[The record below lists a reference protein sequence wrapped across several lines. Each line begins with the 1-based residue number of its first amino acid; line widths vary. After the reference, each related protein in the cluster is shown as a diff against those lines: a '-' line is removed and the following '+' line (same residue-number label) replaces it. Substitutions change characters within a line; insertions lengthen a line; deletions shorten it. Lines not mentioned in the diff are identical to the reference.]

1 MKCLLSL
8 ICCSV
13 ILVLSLEVV
22 HGEDKKYL
30 DVERG
35 IRKLSSEIK
44 AKKITI
50 VKFLPLPLKLS
61 NNMVPHERVFTNEFY
76 SQEPTSKKFDG
87 IFIPNNYLDI
97 INDNLKVLNYRH
109 KLKIEIVDSVATIP
123 ADSDYILFGAVQE
136 FYVDN
141 KQAKVSLNI
150 QLLKGINLECITN
163 KVFSKSLDKTRNTRP
178 SYLRVSLRPT
188 HQGVNKPL
196 HMIGDHKD
204 NFHEDRSLLNI
215 ATYMSLVKII
225 KLINEVSRY

>member
-1 MKCLLSL
+1 MKCHLSL

-13 ILVLSLEVV
+13 ILFLSLEVV

-76 SQEPTSKKFDG
+76 SLEPTSKKFDG

-109 KLKIEIVDSVATIP
+109 KLRIEIVDSVATIP

-136 FYVDN
+136 FCVDS

-150 QLLKGINLECITN
+150 QLLKGMNLETITN
-163 KVFSKSLDKTRNTRP
+163 KVFSKSLEKTTNTP
-178 SYLRVSLRPT
+178 
-188 HQGVNKPL
+188 QGVNKPM
-196 HMIGDHKD
+196 HMIGEHKD

>member
-1 MKCLLSL
+1 MKCFLLIIYCSAILFLSL
-8 ICCSV
+8 K
-13 ILVLSLEVV
+13 VV
-22 HGEDKKYL
+22 HGEDKEYL
-30 DVERG
+30 DVEQG
-35 IRKLSSEIK
+35 IEKLSSEIK

-50 VKFLPLPLKLS
+50 VKFLPLPHKLP

-76 SQEPTSKKFDG
+76 SQKPTDKKIDG

-97 INDNLKVLNYRH
+97 INDNLKVINHRH

-123 ADSDYILFGAVQE
+123 DDSDYILFGAVQE

-163 KVFSKSLDKTRNTRP
+163 KVFSKSLDKTSDTP
-178 SYLRVSLRPT
+178 
-188 HQGVNKPL
+188 QGVNKPM
-196 HMIGDHKD
+196 HMIGEHKD
-204 NFHEDRSLLNI
+204 NFREDRSLLNI
-215 ATYMSLVKII
+215 TTYMSLVKII